1 MTAVPGWYVELAA
14 DEAELDA
21 RIVAQRTPR
30 KFCPVCGLEHREVC
44 PSSPAVA
51 GLLYAPMPERFD
63 PPCEG
68 DE

>member
-1 MTAVPGWYVELAA
+1 MARAPLAKG
-14 DEAELDA
+14 DDGSGI
-21 RIVAQRTPR
+21 RYTPR
-30 KFCPVCGLEHREVC
+30 KACPDCGLEHREIC

-51 GLLYAPMPERFD
+51 AILWAPMPERFD